1 MDEAVAVAAER
12 SAQLAADVA
21 ALNAEMEQMRSL
33 SRGKLSEGV
42 PPQPAPTAP
51 EPDLA
56 SQGFAAVE
64 KLEATIEAAA
74 QWSPTPQQVRRQQ
87 EQEEEE
93 LGAAEAEQLLGE
105 VVGEFVALVERAAS
119 SVRILSHL
127 AGS

>member
-1 MDEAVAVAAER
+1 MPTTVAAER

-42 PPQPAPTAP
+42 PPQPAPTAA

-64 KLEATIEAAA
+64 KLDATIEAAPRELA
-74 QWSPTPQQVRRQQ
+74 RRSHRQSRVRVRNYWRPIKSIKK
-87 EQEEEE
+87 
-93 LGAAEAEQLLGE
+93 
-105 VVGEFVALVERAAS
+105 VVEKV
-119 SVRILSHL
+119 
-127 AGS
+127 